1 MLKKIDWTKTGPM
14 GTTTRGGKTSAVNPS
29 GIREIKNAYYTKGY
43 ENMSKNVTSNVA
55 KFNKQYSMATKIVD
69 KTGSMY
75 LPEEKMVGAGLA
87 KFGRAAPA
95 VAKGSKL
102 LGGITPGTA
111 ALALAEGVYKGTKRA
126 LGPGGTQF
134 HTGTGVPVWED
145 RNPSNNNTKLNY

>member
-14 GTTTRGGKTSAVNPS
+14 RTTTRGGITSAVNPS

-43 ENMSKNVTSNVA
+43 ENMSKNVASNVA
-55 KFNKQYSMATKIVD
+55 NFNKQFSIATKVVD
-69 KTGSMY
+69 RTGSMY
-75 LPEEKMVGAGLA
+75 MPEEKMVSAGLA

-102 LGGITPGTA
+102 LGGITPGTV
-111 ALALAEGVYKGTKRA
+111 ALTLAEGVYKGTKRA
-126 LGPGGTQF
+126 LSPGGTQF

>member
-1 MLKKIDWTKTGPM
+1 MFKKIDWTKTGPM
-14 GTTTRGGKTSAVNPS
+14 RTTTRGGRTSAVNPS

-43 ENMSKNVTSNVA
+43 ENMSKNVASNVA
-55 KFNKQYSMATKIVD
+55 NFNKQYSIA

-102 LGGITPGTA
+102 LGGITPGTV
-111 ALALAEGVYKGTKRA
+111 ALTLAEGVYKGTKRA
-126 LGPGGTQF
+126 LGPSGKQF